1 MQHEDRIALLIGSP
15 LTGELI
21 PESID
26 FLQVHRDSM
35 HVDQS
40 QISFIIPHSL
50 RIWQLLLRI
59 PSTNFVLSQIH
70 RTNVGF

>member
-1 MQHEDRIALLIGSP
+1 
-15 LTGELI
+15 
-21 PESID
+21 
-26 FLQVHRDSM
+26 M

-59 PSTNFVLSQIH
+59 PSTNFVLAQIH